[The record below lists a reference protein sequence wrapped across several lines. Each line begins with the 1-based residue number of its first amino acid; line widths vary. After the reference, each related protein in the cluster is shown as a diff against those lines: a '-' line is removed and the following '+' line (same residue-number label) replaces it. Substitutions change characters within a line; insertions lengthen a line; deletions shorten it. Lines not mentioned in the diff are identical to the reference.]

1 MDTDSQT
8 RMLYDF
14 HQNENSKKPSSVNA
28 TYVLTGVPKPTEPAA
43 NGAAV
48 NGNSNDDDDLMPS
61 SPYISSSMPNQD
73 DAIDQVSVSSVL
85 LAREEDLQG
94 KFWHAMRMGFL
105 AVGPTLMRFAD
116 AKAIFESI
124 SSIYVYS
131 LQPAVLQD
139 LNVLTDVSREMLA
152 NHAQEDPLEYGKQW
166 GMIQN
171 TNVKVWTSQQYL
183 KQAMSH

>member
-48 NGNSNDDDDLMPS
+48 NGNSNEDDDIMPS

-105 AVGPTLMRFAD
+105 AVGPTLIRFAD
-116 AKAIFESI
+116 AKSIFESI

-183 KQAMSH
+183 KQATSH